1 MRPHRPMA
9 DACALLLACLAA
21 LLITA
26 SIVIP
31 MLAIV
36 R

>member
-1 MRPHRPMA
+1 MRTHRHIA
-9 DACALLLACLAA
+9 AACALLLACLAA

-26 SIVIP
+26 GVVLP